1 MPVTIPAA
9 EDKEFK
15 SAKCQKSIFFGIT
28 CGSRQPPKNLAEAAS
43 GLLALKSDHIET
55 LQIDEASQVP
65 TYVVI
70 ALGVWCPKAWFAL
83 IGDVKQLELQEIS
96 ISLPS
101 TESSKDRSDP
111 LVRRCPFS
119 FPLKKSE

>member
-1 MPVTIPAA
+1 MTKKQTKKLFLYILLT
-9 EDKEFK
+9 
-15 SAKCQKSIFFGIT
+15 GT
-28 CGSRQPPKNLAEAAS
+28 GSRQPPKNLAEAAS